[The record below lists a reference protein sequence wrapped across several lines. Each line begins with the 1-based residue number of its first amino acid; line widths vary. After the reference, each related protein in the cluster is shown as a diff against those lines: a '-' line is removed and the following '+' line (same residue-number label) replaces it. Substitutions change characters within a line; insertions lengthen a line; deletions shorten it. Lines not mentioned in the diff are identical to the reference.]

1 MKKTDLYIVE
11 HCQNQVCT
19 YIFLGCRR
27 CPSHLISLY
36 SVLKDEL
43 KHREKALTVDEIKWV
58 FFQLK
63 SVWAILISS
72 YFNAEKKSKTKEK
85 EKVKKRERKKK
96 NQRDS
101 SPWTRH
107 TYPR

>member
-1 MKKTDLYIVE
+1 MSKSFDFS
-11 HCQNQVCT
+11 
-19 YIFLGCRR
+19 IFCVKRMN
-27 CPSHLISLY
+27 SN
-36 SVLKDEL
+36 
-43 KHREKALTVDEIKWV
+43 REKALTVDEIKWV

-72 YFNAEKKSKTKEK
+72 YFNAEKKSKMKEK
-85 EKVKKRERKKK
+85 EKVKTRERKKK